1 MRLGDAAAQ
10 RRAAHGAPQ
19 ATAAYIE
26 KTEETT
32 MGMSQSLK
40 YVLAAT
46 AALANLA
53 PAGPARADYPDR
65 PVTVVVG
72 FPAGGS
78 ADPFARLF
86 SQELSRKWGQ
96 PVVVENKAGANALIG
111 TSYVAKAAPDGYT
124 LLVALG
130 NHTMN
135 PAMYKNLQFD
145 TAKDFAPIALLALA
159 PNVLVVRNNFPAQD
173 FKEFLQVLK
182 ASPGKYT
189 YASSGNGGT
198 PHLAG
203 VLFSQKT
210 GTSILHVP
218 YKGAAPAI
226 ADLMAG
232 TVDMSFA
239 TLSSALPQIKAGKI
253 RALAITHDKRVPQ
266 LPDVPSL
273 DELGIK
279 GADIATWYGF
289 LAPTGTPRP
298 VVEKIHA
305 DLAEIAARPAIREQV
320 TTMLG
325 SVVIQEGPAQFQRRI
340 DTELTEWEKVIK
352 ASGLA
357 MN

>member
-1 MRLGDAAAQ
+1 
-10 RRAAHGAPQ
+10 
-19 ATAAYIE
+19 
-26 KTEETT
+26 
-32 MGMSQSLK
+32 MGMPWKPQH
-40 YVLAAT
+40 VLAAL
-46 AALANLA
+46 AAIAGLAA
-53 PAGPARADYPDR
+53 AGPSRADFPDR
-65 PVTVVVG
+65 PVSVVVG

-86 SQELSRKWGQ
+86 GQELSKKWGQ
-96 PVVVENKAGANALIG
+96 PVVVENKAGANALIA
-111 TSYVAKAAPDGYT
+111 TNYVAKAAPDGYT

-135 PAMYKNLQFD
+135 PAMYKDLQFN
-145 TAKDFAPIALLALA
+145 TSKDFAPVALLALA
-159 PNVLVVRNNFPAQD
+159 PNVLVVRDNFPAKD
-173 FKEFLQVLK
+173 FKQFLDVLK
-182 ASPGKYT
+182 QSPGKYT

-226 ADLMAG
+226 ADLMGG

-253 RALAITHDKRVPQ
+253 RALAVTYDKRIPQ

-273 DELGIK
+273 DELGVK
-279 GADIATWYGF
+279 GVNIATWYGF
-289 LAPTGTPRP
+289 LAPAGTPP
-298 VVEKIHA
+298 KVVEKIHA
-305 DLAEIAARPAIREQV
+305 DLAEIAARPAVQEQL

-325 SVVIQEGPAQFQRRI
+325 SVIISEGPEQFQRRI
-340 DTELTEWEKVIK
+340 DSELAEWGQVIK
-352 ASGLA
+352 TAGVVL
-357 MN
+357 N

>member
-1 MRLGDAAAQ
+1 
-10 RRAAHGAPQ
+10 
-19 ATAAYIE
+19 
-26 KTEETT
+26 
-32 MGMSQSLK
+32 MGMSRNLK
-40 YVLAAT
+40 QVLYAAAAIAGLAAAT
-46 AALANLA
+46 PSWAEF
-53 PAGPARADYPDR
+53 PDR
-65 PVTVVVG
+65 PVSVVVG

-86 SQELSRKWGQ
+86 GQELSKKWGQ
-96 PVVVENKAGANALIG
+96 PVVVENKAGANALIA
-111 TSYVAKAAPDGYT
+111 TTYVAKAPADGYT

-135 PAMYKNLQFD
+135 PAMYKNVQFD
-145 TAKDFAPIALLALA
+145 TSKDFAPIALLALA
-159 PNVLVVRNNFPAQD
+159 PNVLVVRDSFPAKD
-173 FKEFLQVLK
+173 FKEFLAVLK
-182 ASPGKYT
+182 QNPGKYT

-203 VLFSQKT
+203 VLFGQKT

-226 ADLMAG
+226 ADLMGG

-253 RALAITHDKRVPQ
+253 RALAITYDKRVPQ

-273 DELGIK
+273 DELGVK
-279 GADIATWYGF
+279 GVDIATWYGF
-289 LAPTGTPRP
+289 LAPAGTPRKI
-298 VVEKIHA
+298 VDKIHA
-305 DLAEIAARPAIREQV
+305 DLAEIAARPDVQQQL

-325 SVVIQEGPAQFQRRI
+325 SVVISEGPAQFQRRI
-340 DTELTEWEKVIK
+340 DSEIAEWDKVIK
-352 ASGLA
+352 TAGVV